1 MVPSSEYVYVV
12 RSGAG
17 IGRGKTMSEQTE
29 QPTPDVME
37 AWREWLTQT
46 ERQFN
51 AFFNQAMN
59 TEPFGRN
66 MGGYMEITTAFQR
79 MMAEGMQRYLTFLNM
94 PSRTDVTGLGETLRS
109 IEDRLSRIEEM
120 LHIAVEAVDM
130 GEEREERR
138 PEPPRTR
145 TPSGFPTRPDT
156 VAVPEGLRR

>member
-1 MVPSSEYVYVV
+1 MV

-17 IGRGKTMSEQTE
+17 IGRGKTMSEQAE
-29 QPTPDVME
+29 QPTPDMME

-51 AFFNQAMN
+51 ALFNQAMN

-66 MGGYMEITTAFQR
+66 MGGYVEITTAFQR
-79 MMAEGMQRYLTFLNM
+79 MMAEGMQRYLTFVNM
-94 PSRTDVTGLGETLRS
+94 PSRTDVTGLGETLHS

-120 LHIAVEAVDM
+120 LHIAAEAVDM
-130 GEEREERR
+130 SDEREERR

-145 TPSGFPTRPDT
+145 TPPGYAPLEETRGEAG
-156 VAVPEGLRR
+156 AVPESFRR

>member
-1 MVPSSEYVYVV
+1 MIPSSEYVHVV

-29 QPTPDVME
+29 QPTPDIME

-51 AFFNQAMN
+51 ALFNQAMN

-120 LHIAVEAVDM
+120 LQIAAEAVGM
-130 GEEREERR
+130 SEERR

-145 TPSGFPTRPDT
+145 TTPGFPTRPDAVT
-156 VAVPEGLRR
+156 VPEGLRR